1 MFKITAN
8 VNEDQKKYNQI
19 ISIIED
25 IKKRINQQDYS
36 VPIHQNL
43 TQLMKALSE
52 INPFNN
58 NIVDIYTEANNLDKN
73 RQLLL
78 DSMQRSMIL
87 MKLDY
92 WKEKM
97 RDAMDLVDLN

>member
-1 MFKITAN
+1 MQNIF
-8 VNEDQKKYNQI
+8 NQI
-19 ISIIED
+19 EAIISDLKNRII
-25 IKKRINQQDYS
+25 QQDYS
-36 VPIHQNL
+36 IPIHQIL
-43 TQLMKALSE
+43 TELMKNLSE
-52 INPFNN
+52 VNPFNN

-73 RQLLL
+73 RQILL
-78 DSMQRSMIL
+78 DPMQRNMIL

>member
-1 MFKITAN
+1 
-8 VNEDQKKYNQI
+8 
-19 ISIIED
+19 
-25 IKKRINQQDYS
+25 
-36 VPIHQNL
+36 
-43 TQLMKALSE
+43 MKNLSE
-52 INPFNN
+52 VNPFNN

-73 RQLLL
+73 RQILL
-78 DSMQRSMIL
+78 DPMQRNMIL